1 MTVHV
6 LLLEMIQRIS
16 FAAVLALLIAQLPLF
31 ERMLLHQM
39 SWRDRFIFVAIFSS
53 IAIAGTYAGIPID
66 DALANSR
73 MIGIMA
79 AG

>member
-53 IAIAGTYAGIPID
+53 IAIAGT
-66 DALANSR
+66 
-73 MIGIMA
+73 
-79 AG
+79 